1 MLPPSRI
8 LVVAATARELGPAG
22 DWDAVLCGVGP
33 VDAAAATA
41 AAIAQ
46 FRPAAIVHVGIAGAR
61 HAAGIAP
68 LSMVVGTESRYCDLA
83 VPTSFA
89 PAVLRGDATLLAAVQ
104 RAHPTVFARPI
115 GTSARVGGSVDCDV
129 EAMEGFGVLR
139 AAQLAGIPAVEV
151 RCISN
156 AVEERDRARWH
167 FEAAFAALIEATP
180 AIVAEVAR
188 CGR

>member
-1 MLPPSRI
+1 VPS
-8 LVVAATARELGPAG
+8 
-22 DWDAVLCGVGP
+22 
-33 VDAAAATA
+33 
-41 AAIAQ
+41 
-46 FRPAAIVHVGIAGAR
+46 
-61 HAAGIAP
+61 
-68 LSMVVGTESRYCDLA
+68 
-83 VPTSFA
+83 SFA

-115 GTSARVGGSVDCDV
+115 GTSARVGGGVDCDV

-156 AVEERDRARWH
+156 EVEERDRARWH